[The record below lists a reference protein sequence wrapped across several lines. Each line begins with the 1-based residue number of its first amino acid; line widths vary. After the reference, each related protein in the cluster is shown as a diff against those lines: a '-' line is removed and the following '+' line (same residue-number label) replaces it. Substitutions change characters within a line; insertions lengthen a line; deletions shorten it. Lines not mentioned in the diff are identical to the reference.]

1 MRVMFDS
8 NAFDKMIS
16 AETDLDRIAES
27 TKHEYF
33 ITSIQIEEL
42 ANIPDDKRE
51 QRILNLLAMCK
62 INARL
67 LLTPAVIDHARIG
80 FCVFADENDVYNDL
94 LKASKSNVNDA
105 MIGSTAKRENCTVVT
120 DDDDFSKRLTKHSIP
135 RMTYEEFIQSL

>member
-1 MRVMFDS
+1 MRIMFDS

-16 AETDLDRIAES
+16 AGIDLDRIAES

-42 ANIPDDKRE
+42 ASIPDEKKE

-67 LLTPAVIDHARIG
+67 LLTPTVVDHARIG
-80 FCVFADENDVYNDL
+80 FCVFANENDAYNDL
-94 LKASKSNVNDA
+94 LKCTKSNVNDA

-120 DDDDFSKRLTKHSIP
+120 DDDDFSKRLAKLAIP